1 MPPPDADQEE
11 DEGDEDDRSGHGN
24 DDVQP
29 QVELGA
35 LWYSARLPRIPANEN
50 RIPWLVFF
58 LRCLLLLLDEIK
70 EV

>member
-58 LRCLLLLLDEIK
+58 SSLSAAAAAA
-70 EV
+70 